1 MAANVESM
9 FYVRETPWHGLGTK
23 VQEAPTSKDALILAG
38 LDWSVVQ
45 EPVYTGQNELVQGYK
60 ANVRDSDRKV
70 LGVVTDRYKI
80 VQNGEAFSFT
90 DTLLGEGVRYE
101 TAGSLQGGKS
111 VWLLAHLPHEY
122 IISGER
128 ISPYLL
134 FSNTHDGSGAVK
146 VAITPIRVVCCNTLN
161 LALQTA
167 KRSWSMN
174 HTGNVKDKMEEA
186 KNTLFLADRYMEEL
200 GKEFENL
207 RKITLSDKKV
217 MDYIE
222 ILLPI
227 EDGATPQQFRNMKRL
242 QEDMKMRY
250 FDAPD
255 LKDVGKNAYR
265 FINAVSD
272 FATHADPLRR
282 TKNYKENMFAKTVE
296 GNPLIDRAYQ
306 LVLSV
311 HKEDEMDRNRA
322 EGRFCWKI
330 SAELKSF
337 KFRMMQMSKQEIYD
351 HAYEID
357 CMIRIYEELVNISE
371 RLETEQL
378 QNCMEISSLL
388 SLVYEKWMDTVS
400 SQEHEL
406 EQAVENVMSDMKE
419 KIA

>member
-1 MAANVESM
+1 MA
-9 FYVRETPWHGLGTK
+9 RIRDKGTGSTDI
-23 VQEAPTSKDALILAG
+23 EDALILAG
-38 LDWSVVQ
+38 LDWHVVQ

-80 VQNGEAFSFT
+80 VQNEEAFSFT
-90 DTLLGEGVRYE
+90 DALLGEGVRYE

-282 TKNYKENMFAKTVE
+282 TRNYKENMFAKTVD

-306 LVLSV
+306 LMLS
-311 HKEDEMDRNRA
+311 A
-322 EGRFCWKI
+322 
-330 SAELKSF
+330 
-337 KFRMMQMSKQEIYD
+337 
-351 HAYEID
+351 
-357 CMIRIYEELVNISE
+357 
-371 RLETEQL
+371 
-378 QNCMEISSLL
+378 
-388 SLVYEKWMDTVS
+388 
-400 SQEHEL
+400 
-406 EQAVENVMSDMKE
+406 
-419 KIA
+419 